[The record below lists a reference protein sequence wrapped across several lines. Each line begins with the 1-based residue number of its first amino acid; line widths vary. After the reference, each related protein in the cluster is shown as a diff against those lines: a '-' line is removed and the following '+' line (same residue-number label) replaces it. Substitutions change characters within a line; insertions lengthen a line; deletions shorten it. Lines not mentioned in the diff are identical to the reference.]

1 MVSAMAQREAAP
13 SLAPMHVLF
22 VSYALR
28 DATPAQH
35 AELSEQL
42 APAVAAV
49 PGLVSKTWL
58 ANGETGRYGGFY
70 LFASRTDCEHY
81 VASEL
86 FDLLRSHG
94 AIRDVTTQEF
104 LVAALPTATTH
115 GEPQPD
121 PGRSS

>member
-1 MVSAMAQREAAP
+1 MVSAMAPCGAAP
-13 SLAPMHVLF
+13 SLAPMHALF

-28 DATPAQH
+28 DATTAQH
-35 AELSEQL
+35 AELCEQL
-42 APAVAAV
+42 APSFAAV

-58 ANGETGRYGGFY
+58 ANGEKGRYGGFY
-70 LFASRTDCEHY
+70 VFASRTDCEHF

-94 AIRDVTTQEF
+94 AVRDVNAQEF
-104 LVAALPTATTH
+104 SIAALPTATTR
-115 GEPQPD
+115 GTTQPD

>member
-1 MVSAMAQREAAP
+1 MVSGKSRGEAAP
-13 SLAPMHVLF
+13 SLVHMHALIVTH
-22 VSYALR
+22 ALR

-35 AELSEQL
+35 AELCEQL

-58 ANGETGRYGGFY
+58 TNGDTGRYGGFY
-70 LFASRTDCEHY
+70 VFRSRTDCDHF

-86 FDLLRSHG
+86 FDVLCSNG
-94 AIRDVTTQEF
+94 STRDVEAHDFAITPG
-104 LVAALPTATTH
+104 PTAVTR
-115 GEPQPD
+115 GAFQPD

>member
-1 MVSAMAQREAAP
+1 M
-13 SLAPMHVLF
+13 PMHALF

-35 AELSEQL
+35 AELCQQL

-58 ANGETGRYGGFY
+58 ANSEAGRCGGFY
-70 LFASRTDCEHY
+70 VFDSRGDFDRF

-86 FDLLRSHG
+86 FDTLSTLASVCG
-94 AIRDVTTQEF
+94 
-104 LVAALPTATTH
+104 VAASDFSVVENPTA
-115 GEPQPD
+115 GIDRPSNRPEEVN
-121 PGRSS
+121 